1 MSTRISHAIATLGFL
16 GYAPAAPGTF
26 GSAAAFL
33 CVFFIAPGDLGLA
46 LFFSLT
52 MGVGVL
58 ASHEA
63 EKLLGRDSRHIVID
77 EFCGSL
83 LSLLFLPRTP
93 GFILAAF
100 VLFRAF
106 DIVKPPPVRTIERKV
121 PGGAGI
127 MLDDVAAGVC
137 ANLCLQVWRFLF

>member
-26 GSAAAFL
+26 GSVAAYL
-33 CVFFIAPGDLGLA
+33 LVFIIQPGDVSLIMCFLLVLA
-46 LFFSLT
+46 A
-52 MGVGVL
+52 GAA

-63 EKLLGRDSRHIVID
+63 EKLLGRDSGHIIID

-83 LSLLFLPRTP
+83 LSLLFVPRTP
-93 GFILAAF
+93 GFVLAAF

-106 DIVKPPPVRTIERKV
+106 DIIKPPPVRTVEKIV

-137 ANLCLQVWRFLF
+137 ANLCLQIWRWLF